1 MMTEKYFH
9 PGMDVYEFIRETMDT
24 VPHLEALM
32 LLWNSRPVR
41 WTSEEL
47 ASRLYISPEQVT
59 ALLRDLIKLKLV
71 AELHDFGVKYS
82 YFPRSPEQDEMMR
95 QVDLVHRSDLI
106 RISTMIHSKKSSA
119 LQDFA
124 RAFRFKKERE

>member
-1 MMTEKYFH
+1 MMTEEYFH

-41 WTSEEL
+41 WTSQEL
-47 ASRLYISPEQVT
+47 TSRLYISPEQVT
-59 ALLRDLIKLKLV
+59 ALLRDLLELRL
-71 AELHDFGVKYS
+71 ATELHDFGRKYS
-82 YFPRSPEQDEMMR
+82 YFSRSPEQDEMMR

-106 RISTMIHSKKSSA
+106 RISTMIHSKRSSA
-119 LQDFA
+119 VQDFA
-124 RAFRFKKERE
+124 RAFRFKKERD